1 MELKTYQKKVIA
13 DLTRYLELLNETKND
28 AAAFRLFWQ
37 EKSAPALGLY
47 QNVIPG
53 VPNLCFKV
61 PTGGGKTFIACNA
74 VHPIFD
80 ALPATKTKAV
90 VWLVPSDAILTQ
102 TAKALKD
109 TSHPYRQKID
119 VDFGGRVEVY
129 TKQELLNGQNFNPT
143 AVTEQLSVMVLSYD
157 SFRGR
162 GKEVL
167 KAYQE
172 NSNLAEFAK
181 VLGKPDSPIEKADE
195 TALFQ
200 IINQLNPL
208 VIVDES
214 HHARSELSLE
224 MLENFNPCF
233 VLDLT
238 ATPKKE
244 SNIISYVDAVQLKNE
259 HMVKLPVIVYNRDSQ
274 SEVLIDAIDLRNK
287 LEEIANAE
295 YDRTGKYIRP
305 IALFQAQPKGKED
318 ATTFEK
324 LRDKLVDKGIP
335 AEQIAIRTADVNELK
350 NTDLMSPSCPIRYII
365 TVNALKEGWDC
376 PFAYILASLA
386 NKTSQV
392 DVEQILGRILRLPH
406 TSQHTQSALN
416 MSYVLTS
423 SNDFNNTVAHIVKG
437 LNSAGFSD
445 KDYRIGESA
454 KPQVPEQ
461 PAEQITLP
469 DQQGCPEMET
479 PLETAED
486 DFSGLDGKSI
496 GAELERRR
504 EQAQTPEIAPK
515 ADTML
520 DAAAEVEKAY
530 TDAIQQTDN
539 DPMMDNLPWEVRDK
553 VKSFG
558 VNPQFREDIETLQ
571 IPQFFLKV
579 EQSLFTDGSFEL
591 LDKEMLAEGFT
602 LKGKAYDIDFAA
614 ADDEIREIDVREQD
628 GGLPKVFKMESAEQR
643 YFKEWFNNLPPESR
657 VRQCK
662 DMMFNQLN
670 KLNMVDAAE
679 LKAYINRIVDDM
691 DKAQLAAMEKAP
703 LGYAAKI
710 RAKIEVLLEAH
721 YRENFERWMETERIV
736 CKPYFRLRPSIHPV
750 TYTDIYARSLYAAED
765 GDMNKLE
772 QKLIVELT
780 ALPNVRWWHRNIARQ
795 DFAINGFIKHYP
807 DILIMTQSGKLI
819 CAETKG
825 EHLKNDD
832 SREKIALGQAWSSH
846 AGSQFRYYMVFM
858 DDNDLPTGAVSM
870 SKFLEITK
878 AL

>member
-1 MELKTYQKKVIA
+1 MEMKGYQKAVIA
-13 DLTRYLELLNETKND
+13 DLTHYLELLNETQNYMT
-28 AAAFRLFWQ
+28 AFEQFWR
-37 EKSAPALGLY
+37 EKSAPGLGLY
-47 QNVIPG
+47 RNVIAG
-53 VPNLCFKV
+53 VPNLCIKV

-74 VHPIFD
+74 VRPIFD

-287 LEEIANAE
+287 LEEIASAE
-295 YDRTGKYIRP
+295 YTKTGKYIRP

-324 LRDKLVDKGIP
+324 LRDKLVDAGIP

-350 NTDLMSPSCPIRYII
+350 NTDLMSPTCPIRYII

-392 DVEQILGRILRLPH
+392 YVEQILGRILRLPH

-423 SNDFNNTVAHIVKG
+423 SNNFNNTVAHIVKG

-445 KDYRIGESA
+445 KDYRIGQSA
-454 KPQVPEQ
+454 KPQIPEQ

-479 PLETAED
+479 PLETAQD

-515 ADTML
+515 ADIML

-530 TDAIQQTDN
+530 TDAIQQTGN
-539 DPMMDNLPWEVRDK
+539 DPVMDNLPWEVRDK
-553 VKSFG
+553 VKSFQ

-579 EQSLFTDGSFEL
+579 EQSLFTDGSLEL

-662 DMMFNQLN
+662 DMMFKQLN

-679 LKAYINRIVDDM
+679 LRAYINRIVDDM

-710 RAKIEVLLEAH
+710 RDKIETLLEAH
-721 YRENFERWMETERIV
+721 YREIFEKWLETERIV
-736 CKPYFRLRPSIHPV
+736 CMPSFRLPASIHPASN
-750 TYTDIYARSLYAAED
+750 TDIYARSLYTAED

-780 ALPNVRWWHRNIARQ
+780 ALPNVRWWHRNIAHQ
-795 DFAINGFIKHYP
+795 GFAINGFIKHYP

-832 SREKIALGQAWSSH
+832 SREKIALGQAWRNH
-846 AGSQFRYYMVFM
+846 AGTLFRYYMVFM